1 MAIMTPQ
8 EQQVMQARLVVATKQ
23 VEERRRMAH
32 RLPEK
37 VWDLVD
43 ALRQVAAIREEADDF
58 VRAERL
64 YKEALG
70 HAKIARKPRAD
81 VMFSLQ
87 SHLGYLYDRLNE
99 PEKAIDAYQQ
109 ALQAS
114 QGQTTADADAA
125 GHAAHTSPGLS
136 RQNHSDFPVADVY
149 FDRSAVRQ
157 SPEPVPLRKEAA
169 ANGYGVLHYGR
180 ENPAK
185 ALDMHQRALS
195 LRQASVASA
204 PHVKQQDV
212 RQSCMNLAFVFKT
225 LGDETRASFYSQQAE
240 VVGTEARAMPR
251 FDRVT
256 A

>member
-23 VEERRRMAH
+23 VEERRRMTH

-58 VRAERL
+58 ARAERL

-70 HAKIARKPRAD
+70 HAKTARKPRAD
-81 VMFSLQ
+81 VIFSLQ

-114 QGQTTADADAA
+114 QGQTISDADAA
-125 GHAAHTSPGLS
+125 AHAGPGLS

-149 FDRSAVRQ
+149 FDRSTVRQ
-157 SPEPVPLRKEAA
+157 LSEPASPRKEAA

-240 VVGTEARAMPR
+240 VASTETHAMPR

-256 A
+256 V